1 MQSNGKNLVV
11 VNMSLVQRCGLK
23 CSFILTEL
31 QVTQASGNLC
41 RYLFFVCFKKSSE
54 DAREGDEAEM
64 GAGASQGDDV
74 LYRVDTSGVLF
85 PEALSDGLCERAAL
99 NEQPQPGLILN
110 WFSVLDSY
118 TQNEIPCRI
127 EPIE

>member
-1 MQSNGKNLVV
+1 M
-11 VNMSLVQRCGLK
+11 
-23 CSFILTEL
+23 
-31 QVTQASGNLC
+31 
-41 RYLFFVCFKKSSE
+41 CFKKSSE

-64 GAGASQGDDV
+64 GAGAGASQGDDV

-118 TQNEIPCRI
+118 TQNKIPCRI